1 MITEQRCLT
10 TKQGTPSTGC
20 ICHNSTQATSYF
32 QKASGRRGGC
42 RGNQPPE
49 AGEDV
54 TCPAGMDSK
63 ESEQPRAMGRSSGV
77 RLSVDERLLARA
89 SSCTN
94 MIPGRRGQAG
104 QGKQPFNNWG
114 WDLGLLAW
122 LGASQTPKPSPMD
135 YRRKS

>member
-104 QGKQPFNNWG
+104 GAGRAGKAAIQQ
-114 WDLGLLAW
+114 LGLGPWAT
-122 LGASQTPKPSPMD
+122 GMAGG
-135 YRRKS
+135 